1 MNRCASSGFELRPAA
16 ESLYGRGRV
25 LKFAKYQ
32 GTGNDFL
39 VVDKRAGGVP
49 LPADVVVRLCD
60 RHRGVGGDGVLTL
73 WKEAAHDFR
82 MQVQNA
88 DGSESEMCGNG
99 LRCVARFVHDGTARE
114 SDRLTVRA
122 GNGTYVIERVDAG
135 VYRVDMGRPALDSAQ
150 LPPEARGRAPF
161 TLLAGE
167 ARFDAIALS
176 FGNPHA
182 VIFTSEEPMQ
192 LATTFGPLLERHP
205 SFPARVNVSFARAVA
220 PGRFETV
227 VFERGSGITQAC
239 GSGACAVAI
248 AAVWSGRT
256 QRDRAIE
263 VSLPG
268 GVLTIRVDASDRVLL
283 QGPAE
288 FVFAG
293 EVDETRLR

>member
-1 MNRCASSGFELRPAA
+1 M
-16 ESLYGRGRV
+16 

-49 LPADVVVRLCD
+49 LAADVVVRLCD

-73 WKEAAHDFR
+73 WKEAEHDFR

-99 LRCVARFVHDGTARE
+99 LRCVARYVHDHTTHAG
-114 SDRLTVRA
+114 DRLTVRS
-122 GNGTYVIERVDAG
+122 GDGTYVIERVQTG
-135 VYRVDMGRPALDSAQ
+135 VYRVDMGRPTLDSPQ
-150 LPPEARGRAPF
+150 LPPESRGRAPF
-161 TLLAGE
+161 TLSAGE
-167 ARFDAIALS
+167 AHFDAVALS

-182 VIFTSEEPMQ
+182 VIFTAEDPML
-192 LATTFGPLLERHP
+192 LATTYGPLLERHP
-205 SFPARVNVSFARAVA
+205 SFPERVNVSFARSLA

-256 QRDRAIE
+256 QRDQGIE
-263 VSLPG
+263 IALPG
-268 GVLTIRVDASDRVLL
+268 GVLTISVDAGDRVLL

-288 FVFAG
+288 LVFAG